1 MGVVSRRGPYKTKIK
16 SKPKPNEAGTTKHP
30 SVSED
35 KELIVEQ
42 ITDEKG
48 NIKRRRRESVRE
60 RRLGLAGSLLQGVKS
75 SDR

>member
-1 MGVVSRRGPYKTKIK
+1 MGDVSRRGPCKTKIK
-16 SKPKPNEAGTTKHP
+16 SKPKPNKAGTTKHS

-35 KELIVEQ
+35 KELILEQ
-42 ITDEKG
+42 IMDERG
-48 NIKRRRRESVRE
+48 NIKRRHRESVRE

>member
-1 MGVVSRRGPYKTKIK
+1 MGDVSRRGPYKTKIK

-48 NIKRRRRESVRE
+48 NKTAAQSECE
-60 RRLGLAGSLLQGVKS
+60 GETLGFS
-75 SDR
+75 R